1 MLEHIVEQMKPIY
14 RYSLLSGI
22 ALWGILMTLSVFYD
36 ELRSL
41 LGYFGRII
49 HVPAGI
55 LLKLWGYSGIPPY
68 GDAGF
73 IMIPVM
79 VGVQW
84 LIILVAVFFITRK
97 RHPNGKTSDNE

>member
-1 MLEHIVEQMKPIY
+1 MT
-14 RYSLLSGI
+14 I
-22 ALWGILMTLSVFYD
+22 AVFYD

-41 LGYFGRII
+41 LGCFGRII
-49 HVPAGI
+49 HIPAGI

-84 LIILVAVFFITRK
+84 LIIFVAVFFITRK
-97 RHPNGKTSDNE
+97 KHKDKGTNGKAKD